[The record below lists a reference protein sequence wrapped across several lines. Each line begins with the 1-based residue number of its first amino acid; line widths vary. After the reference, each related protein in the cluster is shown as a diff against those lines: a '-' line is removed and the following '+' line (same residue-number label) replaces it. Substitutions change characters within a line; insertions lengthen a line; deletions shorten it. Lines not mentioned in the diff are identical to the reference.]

1 MLGFPA
7 SAGPRVPEETWGTL
21 ENDRKP
27 REPVSLTS
35 VGETVWMQALD
46 VRHGYSCGPIFDPRV
61 GLVVGIRR
69 GIPDMP
75 RDSVDIGPGLAQL
88 TRFIED
94 AELGE
99 PASKWGDDPL
109 AVARR
114 ATVHVICR
122 IERDPWLSAVL
133 NPLRG

>member
-1 MLGFPA
+1 
-7 SAGPRVPEETWGTL
+7 
-21 ENDRKP
+21 
-27 REPVSLTS
+27 
-35 VGETVWMQALD
+35 MQALNI
-46 VRHGYSCGPIFDPRV
+46 RHGYSCGPIFDPRV

-69 GIPDMP
+69 GTIAGRGLREIPDMP
-75 RDSVDIGPGLAQL
+75 RDSIDIGPGLAQL

-122 IERDPWLSAVL
+122 H
-133 NPLRG
+133 